1 VHDELGQVRGP
12 RSELYEALETAAGA
26 QESPLSIVISTQ
38 APTSADLLS
47 VLIDDAATKADPKVK
62 LFLYSAPET
71 LDPFSEKA
79 IKAANPAYGDFLNA
93 DEVRQQA
100 EAARRMP
107 SQEAG
112 YRNLIL
118 NQRVNQQSPLVAR
131 RVWESCGGDVDDD
144 VFRRNPVWMGLD
156 LSARNDLTALALIA
170 RDDEPWCGTCGCTS
184 SRRWWACRTAPR
196 ATGRPMTCGSDRG
209 LLTATPGASVDYAFV
224 AAVIAD
230 AVSIMDVRALA
241 FDRWRIDVLKA
252 ELARIGIDEEALT
265 AEGVRA
271 GLPRYVAGDRL
282 ARGEPAERAHPP
294 RHAPDP
300 HLERGERDHREGSGR
315 ESEDGQVEGHGAH
328 RRPGGARDG
337 DRNSRGR
344 AG

>member
-26 QESPLSIVISTQ
+26 QESPLSIIISTQ

-100 EAARRMP
+100 ENARRMP

-118 NQRVNQQSPLVAR
+118 NQRVNQQSPLIAR
-131 RVWESCGGDVDDD
+131 RVWEECGGDPDED
-144 VFRRNPVWMGLD
+144 VFASRPVYMGLD

-170 RDDEPWCGTCGCTS
+170 RDAGWCGTCGCTS

-196 ATGRPMTCGSDRG
+196 ATGRRTTCGS
-209 LLTATPGASVDYAFV
+209 APGS
-224 AAVIAD
+224 
-230 AVSIMDVRALA
+230 SR
-241 FDRWRIDVLKA
+241 
-252 ELARIGIDEEALT
+252 
-265 AEGVRA
+265 
-271 GLPRYVAGDRL
+271 
-282 ARGEPAERAHPP
+282 
-294 RHAPDP
+294 
-300 HLERGERDHREGSGR
+300 
-315 ESEDGQVEGHGAH
+315 
-328 RRPGGARDG
+328 RRPGHRWTTPSWP
-337 DRNSRGR
+337 R
-344 AG
+344 